1 MRRVVAA
8 TAASVLVAGLVSAAP
23 AYAGGR
29 HDAQKGKDR
38 HAKGVD
44 TSKLTKAVQVN
55 GTLKHLRQLQT
66 IANRNGGNRASGLP
80 GYDASSAYV
89 AKTLRAAGYT
99 VRKQEFSFPF
109 FAENEPATLE
119 QLAPTAKDL
128 ETAVFTYS
136 DSGSVSG
143 PVVPTK
149 DVVIP
154 ATATPSST
162 SGCEASDFEAAP
174 SEPSIALVQRGT
186 CDFGVK
192 ARNAKAA
199 GYDAVIIFNEGNPDR
214 TDLSV
219 GTLGEPAGLPV
230 VGLSYEDGKALVE
243 AARDGGAKA
252 EVTTDTTIDLD
263 RKTHNLIADWPSRKT
278 KNPDQVLVVG
288 AHLDSVAEGPGINDN
303 GTGTAATLEIAK
315 QLARTGYTKK
325 LQRPV
330 RFAFW
335 GAEELGLVGSQHYVD
350 SLSDSARSKIYAN
363 LNFDMLGSPNYVRL
377 VYDGDGSSL
386 GTKGPAGS
394 GQIEKIFTSYF
405 AKKKLA
411 TDPTEFDGRSDYG
424 PFIEYGIPAG
434 GLFSGADD
442 VKTERQAKIYGGTAG
457 ETLDQNYHTPADDI
471 TNLNTTVL
479 GQLSDGAAHAI
490 ATIALSKKG
499 LYGDAQRT
507 VKSKQ
512 AAKKSAKAKSHLGK
526 QPLR

>member
-23 AYAGGR
+23 AHAGGR
-29 HDAQKGKDR
+29 HHDAHQGKGR
-38 HAKGVD
+38 HAKAVD

-55 GTLKHLRQLQT
+55 GLLKHLRQLQT
-66 IANRNGGNRASGLP
+66 IANRNDGNRASGLP

-109 FAENEPATLE
+109 FSENEPATLK
-119 QLAPTAKDL
+119 QLTPTAQDL

-136 DSGSVSG
+136 DSGTVSG

-154 ATATPSST
+154 ATPEPSST

-174 SEPSIALVQRGT
+174 SEPSIALIQRGT
-186 CDFGVK
+186 CDFGLK
-192 ARNAKAA
+192 AKNAKAA
-199 GYDAVIIFNEGNPDR
+199 GYDAVIIFNEGNPER
-214 TDLSV
+214 TDLAV

-243 AARDGGAKA
+243 DAEDGGATA
-252 EVTTDTTIDLD
+252 EVSTDTTIDLD
-263 RKTHNLIADWPSRKT
+263 RKTHNLIADWPKKT
-278 KNPDQVLVVG
+278 KNDDQVLVVG
-288 AHLDSVAEGPGINDN
+288 AHLDSVPEGPGINDN
-303 GTGTAATLEIAK
+303 GTGTAAILEIAK

-350 SLSDSARSKIYAN
+350 SLSDTARSKIYAN
-363 LNFDMLGSPNYVRL
+363 LNFDMLGSPNFVRL

-386 GTKGPAGS
+386 GTQGPAGS
-394 GQIEKIFTSYF
+394 GEIEKVFTDYF
-405 AKKKLA
+405 ASKKLA

-442 VKTERQAKIYGGTAG
+442 VKTERQATIYGGTAG
-457 ETLDQNYHTPADDI
+457 ETLDQNYHSPADDI

-499 LYGDAQRT
+499 LYGDAQRAL
-507 VKSKQ
+507 KSKQ
-512 AAKKSAKAKSHLGK
+512 AAKKSAKAQSHLGK